1 MTRSVFNLSVG
12 VCGEGRGGGE
22 ADKLEEADA
31 DGCRARTY
39 LD

>member
-12 VCGEGRGGGE
+12 VCGEGRGGG

-31 DGCRARTY
+31 DRCRARTY